1 LLINKEA
8 VMCYTP
14 FIMAKYIVSDPTILS
29 GMPVIQGTRVPVA
42 RILSLLKEGY
52 TLEEIHEQF
61 DHISIAT
68 LENALEEIAGLINQT
83 PHGTQIL

>member
-1 LLINKEA
+1 
-8 VMCYTP
+8 MCYTP
-14 FIMAKYIVSDPTILS
+14 FSMAKYIVSDPTILS
-29 GMPVIQGTRVPVA
+29 GMPVIKGTRVPVA

-61 DHISIAT
+61 EHISITT

-83 PHGTQIL
+83 PHGTPVL